1 MQQLLNKIL
10 WKGKS
15 RWQVAGASLGAFF
28 GLFLLLSAVQFY
40 VDVQQLLNGG
50 NGTDQFVQINKKVN
64 IFNMLGVKPNFTEE
78 ELAEIEA
85 QPFVKKVGS
94 FMPSQF
100 RVSASMPSLG
110 FRTDM
115 FFEAVPDDF
124 LDVKDSNFTWRK
136 GQKEIPVIF
145 SRDYLAL
152 YNFGFAP
159 SQGLPAL
166 TPNTISK
173 FSATVSVQGNGLKQN
188 FEGRIVGLSD
198 RINSILVPQ
207 SFMEW
212 ANENFGSG
220 RDFNSSRLI
229 LSVDNPLSTE
239 LNNFLKEKGYE
250 ISQGKLIGGQ
260 FGILLKI
267 VVAIIGIIG
276 IIIVLL
282 SALIFILNF
291 QLTISQ
297 SKEDIRLLLQMG
309 YKTKQISQILIK
321 KLVLLFL
328 QIVIV
333 TFILLFALRYVQSE
347 FFITQGFEL
356 SKGLHWTVYVAAAI
370 FTLIFGFLNI
380 QNIQKNVRK
389 LFG

>member
-1 MQQLLNKIL
+1 
-10 WKGKS
+10 
-15 RWQVAGASLGAFF
+15 
-28 GLFLLLSAVQFY
+28 
-40 VDVQQLLNGG
+40 
-50 NGTDQFVQINKKVN
+50 
-64 IFNMLGVKPNFTEE
+64 MLGVKPNFTKE
-78 ELAEIEA
+78 ELDEISA
-85 QPFVKKVGS
+85 QPFVKSVGS

-115 FFEAVPDDF
+115 FFEAIPDDF
-124 LDVKDSNFTWRK
+124 LDVKDSDFSWRK

-173 FSATVSVQGNGLKQN
+173 FSATINVEGNGLQQN

-229 LSVDNPLSTE
+229 LSVDNPLSSE
-239 LNNFLKEKGYE
+239 LNAFLSKNNYE
-250 ISQGKLIGGQ
+250 ISQGRLIGGQ

-267 VVAIIGIIG
+267 VVAIIGFIG
-276 IIIVLL
+276 FIIVLL

-297 SKEDIRLLLQMG
+297 SKEDISLLLQMG
-309 YKTKQISQILIK
+309 YKTKQISDILIK
-321 KLVLLFL
+321 KLVLLFV
-328 QIVIV
+328 QILVV
-333 TFILLFALRYVQSE
+333 TFLILFVLRYFQTE
-347 FFITQGFEL
+347 FFLSQGFDL
-356 SKGLHWTVYVAAAI
+356 PKGLHWTVYVAAVL
-370 FTLIFGFLNI
+370 FTLVFGLLNV
-380 QNIQKNVRK
+380 QNIQKNVRR